1 MFMKGKFARNGSKHM
16 RLTSMRI
23 PTLICSILLCGL
35 TPAASA
41 AYELEVAYVD
51 GIVEVRSE
59 TGWRELLI
67 GDRLS
72 EEAWVRLE
80 AGALAELTLTGDAS
94 ARGVTVSLSKAGEYS
109 IGNLVDLS
117 RVQASQG
124 IDRHLSGLLESALG
138 DHARETGTVM
148 GVRGE
153 EQGAPEDPWADE
165 LEREMLLAA
174 LELLAEERYGEA
186 LPLLQELLA
195 IVGTSAEPEVRFYT
209 GYTHALLDQPMRA
222 LAQLRRILFKPGHA
236 LYPDHVLLMARLL
249 VESLAYEEALAW
261 LDAHPLDTEDPAPLQ
276 AALFLRALTYRGME
290 DDEAY
295 RHALVQIIQLDPDT
309 ETGLLA
315 NQLLESM

>member
-1 MFMKGKFARNGSKHM
+1 M
-16 RLTSMRI
+16 RLTSMRV
-23 PTLICSILLCGL
+23 PTLICSVLLCAL
-35 TPAASA
+35 APAASA

-67 GDRLS
+67 GDRLA
-72 EEAWVRLE
+72 EDAWVRLE
-80 AGALAELTLTGDAS
+80 AGALAELTLTGDDAGG
-94 ARGVTVSLSKAGEYS
+94 GVTVSLSEAGEYS
-109 IGNLVDLS
+109 IGDLIDLS

-124 IDRHLSGLLESALG
+124 IDRHLSGLLENVLG

-153 EQGAPEDPWADE
+153 EQGSKEDPWAEE
-165 LEREMLLAA
+165 LEREMLMAA
-174 LELLAEERYGEA
+174 LELLEKGRYGEA
-186 LPLLQELLA
+186 LSLLQELLE
-195 IVGTSAEPEVRFYT
+195 IVGASAEPEVRFYT

-222 LAQLRRILFKPGHA
+222 LAQLRGILFEPGHA

-249 VESLAYEEALAW
+249 VESLAYEEALSW
-261 LDAHPLDTEDPAPLQ
+261 LDAHPLDTDDPAPVQ
-276 AALFLRALTYRGME
+276 AALFLRALSYRGTK

-309 ETGLLA
+309 STGSLA
-315 NQLLESM
+315 KQLLESM